1 MNTEAH
7 MNASKVIS
15 ARNVNSRVK
24 SVSVDWDPL
33 ASKLTLTYYING
45 EPSEEEIELC
55 ELSMGELLA
64 EFPEVQAADTKCSA
78 SLPDEKLESLPG
90 VVYSKQ

>member
-1 MNTEAH
+1 MNTEALAK
-7 MNASKVIS
+7 ASKLIA

-24 SVSVDWDPL
+24 SVKVGWD
-33 ASKLTLTYYING
+33 AVTSKLTVAYYIDR

-64 EFPEVQAADTKCSA
+64 EFPEVITADTKCVDALADDDSIV
-78 SLPDEKLESLPG
+78 LPG
-90 VVYSKQ
+90 VVYTRD